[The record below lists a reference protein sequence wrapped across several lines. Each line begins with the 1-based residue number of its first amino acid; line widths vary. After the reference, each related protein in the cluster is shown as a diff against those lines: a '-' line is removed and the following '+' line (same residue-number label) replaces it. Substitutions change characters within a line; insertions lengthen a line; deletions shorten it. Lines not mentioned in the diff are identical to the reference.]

1 MKKFLRTLMLAA
13 LMLPFV
19 SQAQSDCTPISTFPV
34 TYGFEAS
41 EGFTT
46 TVTGAAACTTNVF
59 NTCWRNEET
68 SFYGSTGSGRIW
80 HIYGGTTASQIHNGA
95 HSLMLPDKG
104 SSSLGVS
111 TTMLTFPA
119 MNFTS
124 AAGYVVSF
132 WIYRNGTGT
141 TNPEGFKIYVSPTDT
156 IGPNAV
162 ELGHYS
168 RHRTMAYPTIEST
181 NGWYQYETSPIT
193 MTGTVYLIFEGQSY
207 YGSSTYID
215 DIVIEE
221 TPTCF
226 KVTDLAIDDTLTT
239 SNSLT
244 LTWTDTRNTGA
255 TYVIYD
261 MSDTSVVASGVTG
274 TTYTATGLTANTAYT
289 FAVMTNCGAG
299 DVTDLTAPVSGRTA
313 CVAMELP
320 WTCGFEAEEIQSTTQ
335 ATALPWCSYR
345 SVDQNATYPNY
356 PYSYSSS
363 TYAHS
368 GSRSLY
374 FYGTTSTSYP
384 AVMAFVLPQ
393 VDVALYPMNLSRLTF
408 WGRSSSTSYDKKVY
422 VATTTD
428 PTFSSGSGINIVD
441 SVMVTGTTHTL
452 YSIPLGAAIA
462 TDPYVMIL
470 VERGSGNLY
479 IDDMTLEEMPACLEV
494 SNVTI
499 ANTTTNSVTITWNAN
514 AANTS
519 ASYSIYN
526 MADTS
531 LVATGISDT
540 FYTVNN
546 LQPAT
551 QYIFGV
557 EANCPLGDASIMTAT
572 GYTACAPIAMPFTEN
587 FDNSISNH
595 PCWSGA
601 NQLASEVFAGAA
613 LNVSTVGSGYWN
625 YSTTQ
630 NGFTNGHYY
639 NNIYGTTRKGWLI
652 TPAIDL
658 SNATTAQL
666 SFDMALTAYSGSLAA
681 PAQYTGGQK
690 FMVIISTDGGNT
702 WLESN
707 ATVWMHADS
716 VAAGAAD
723 YSFSSIPYS
732 QYGNYVISLN
742 QYIGDTIKIAFY
754 GQSTV
759 SGGDNDFH
767 IDNIAVTEE
776 PSCLPVSA
784 MTVGNITTNGATIS
798 WTGNAS
804 SYVVYDMSDT
814 SVYQTV
820 TADSIVLN
828 GLTSATQYTF
838 GVAANCGNTES
849 DIVSVSFSTLCG
861 SIAIPF
867 TEDFEIDSPTLG
879 CWSVSNIT
887 SNTGLTT
894 TNPYSGNI
902 AFCFYYN
909 TNPPQYLIS
918 PELSGTETG
927 VKVSFMYRVQ
937 SATYPESFQ
946 LGYSTTTNDLTA
958 FTWGTEQTNL
968 INTTYQQ
975 YSEILPAGTKYVS
988 IKYTAND
995 MYILFIDSVVFDNPP
1010 SCLPVTDLAVDS
1022 VTATSVFLS
1031 WTGNASSYSI
1041 YSSTGAVV
1049 ATGITTTSYEVTGLT
1064 PSTSYTFGVIANC
1077 GSDNSEAVIIS
1088 AVTECGGT
1096 TCFVEINGT
1105 DSYGDGWNG
1114 NAINLIQNGAV
1125 IHTFTLTSGSTLS
1138 EHITVCGDYP
1148 VNFAWVS
1155 GSYADEV
1162 FFELKDASGMVVYT
1176 CNDATAL
1183 TDDTVFYTLTTVCPS
1198 CAAPVITVD
1207 NATETSITISWTGN
1221 AASYDVYNGS
1231 TYVASVTTNTY
1242 TFTGLSTATT
1252 YTFGVQAICSTTDSS
1267 AINSITVMTSCGDI
1281 TTLPYFEGFENGL
1294 GCWTTVNGSSDGQP
1308 WSVNNCADL
1317 STVDPHGGN
1326 YVASSWSWSSSAMHA
1341 DAWLISPKFILPNNV
1356 TDSLMF
1362 SWWEIANPSY
1372 PDSYSVLIS
1381 TSTSDTSAFTVIRP
1395 STAAAG
1401 TWTMQSIDLTSYAGQ
1416 SVYVAFHHVDYDEN
1430 YLLIDDITMSI
1441 GSAPVITDSAHIT
1454 IAVNDPTMGTTIPAP
1469 GTYAYADGEEFT
1481 ITAVPANGYQLL
1493 DWAVTV
1499 TYDGETETEYLGT
1512 TDLTIS
1518 DTAYAY
1524 FDMLNLVVTA
1534 IFGTDSIDPNA
1545 DSMLV
1550 NIAVNDP
1557 TMGTTNPAP
1566 GAHYFHVGEQASVV
1580 AIPNNGY
1587 HLEGWTVNV
1596 TIEGVGTV
1604 MDTTLPYA
1612 INDFFDIWGGWE
1624 VEEGDGMYIWSVTAN
1639 FAAGNPPAQN
1649 DSLTIITSVNNPAW
1663 GTVTPAPGTH
1673 YYVEGET
1680 VVIGA
1685 EAYEGYYIYAVYSTV
1700 TIPGFGSF
1708 SDTTYAED
1716 LGDEVLYDTL
1726 LVDEDYIGMTIE
1738 LNVVFAPR
1746 QGIENAEEVNINV
1759 YGNEG
1764 DIVLQGAEGRE
1775 VYIFDVNGRMLH
1787 HTATANMTERYSVPA
1802 TGVYLVKVEGVV
1814 TKRVVIV
1821 R

>member
-1 MKKFLRTLMLAA
+1 MLAA
-13 LMLPFV
+13 AMILPLA
-19 SQAQSDCTPISTFPV
+19 SHAQSDCTGLTLPYAENFDAYTGNATSTTAPTGYPSITLPDCWSFLNMSESTSTYPQAFLTSNTSYAVSGNCLFFKSSSSTPLYAILPSFGAQSGHWQLSFTYRNEGV
-34 TYGFEAS
+34 TAANGTIIVGVMSDPTDATSFVAIETL
-41 EGFTT
+41 ERTT
-46 TVTGAAACTTNVF
+46 TKTPVEILIPAGSVTTNGRVAICYQGGTNNNYYASIDDLTLNVAPSCLRVSNLAVTAATANSVTLSWTDTMNTGAHYSVFNMAAVNPQVIATWLSGTTYTVTGLDANTAYEFGVSANCSDTDASAIMTISCRTDCGTVQALPYVEEFNGYTGFLAYPYYGPSTTPACWLYYSNGTNTAETNSTTAYYGGVASYNGTSYGSMESNNPYLYLPIQLTGSAVTSSTALGYDEARGNVRIAAMPAFTEALNSLQVSFDYKMSTAYSATGAAATLEFGYVYGDDITFVSLQSYQAVTTTQHVVDLNLSTLAVGAPA
-59 NTCWRNEET
+59 
-68 SFYGSTGSGRIW
+68 GSRLAFKFSGV
-80 HIYGGTTASQIHNGA
+80 HNGT
-95 HSLMLPDKG
+95 ST
-104 SSSLGVS
+104 SSYSNVACGIDNIVV
-111 TTMLTFPA
+111 TTL
-119 MNFTS
+119 
-124 AAGYVVSF
+124 
-132 WIYRNGTGT
+132 
-141 TNPEGFKIYVSPTDT
+141 
-156 IGPNAV
+156 
-162 ELGHYS
+162 
-168 RHRTMAYPTIEST
+168 
-181 NGWYQYETSPIT
+181 
-193 MTGTVYLIFEGQSY
+193 
-207 YGSSTYID
+207 
-215 DIVIEE
+215 
-221 TPTCF
+221 PTCLRA
-226 KVTDLAIDDTLTT
+226 TNLAASNIT
-239 SNSLT
+239 SHAVT
-244 LTWTDTRNTGA
+244 LTWADTLNTGA
-255 TYVIYD
+255 TYTVYD
-261 MSDTSVVASGVTG
+261 
-274 TTYTATGLTANTAYT
+274 
-289 FAVMTNCGAG
+289 
-299 DVTDLTAPVSGRTA
+299 
-313 CVAMELP
+313 
-320 WTCGFEAEEIQSTTQ
+320 
-335 ATALPWCSYR
+335 
-345 SVDQNATYPNY
+345 
-356 PYSYSSS
+356 
-363 TYAHS
+363 
-368 GSRSLY
+368 
-374 FYGTTSTSYP
+374 
-384 AVMAFVLPQ
+384 
-393 VDVALYPMNLSRLTF
+393 
-408 WGRSSSTSYDKKVY
+408 
-422 VATTTD
+422 
-428 PTFSSGSGINIVD
+428 
-441 SVMVTGTTHTL
+441 
-452 YSIPLGAAIA
+452 
-462 TDPYVMIL
+462 
-470 VERGSGNLY
+470 
-479 IDDMTLEEMPACLEV
+479 
-494 SNVTI
+494 
-499 ANTTTNSVTITWNAN
+499 
-514 AANTS
+514 
-519 ASYSIYN
+519 
-526 MADTS
+526 MADTT
-531 LVATGISDT
+531 VIATGIT
-540 FYTVNN
+540 AMTYTVTGLDAN
-546 LQPAT
+546 T
-551 QYIFGV
+551 DYIFGV
-557 EANCPLGDASIMTAT
+557 VANCSATDASAITSISARTACEAEVLPFIEDFSASLTNNVCWRGAT
-572 GYTACAPIAMPFTEN
+572 GTTAA
-587 FDNSISNH
+587 
-595 PCWSGA
+595 
-601 NQLASEVFAGAA
+601 QVFAGAT
-613 LNVSTVGSGYWN
+613 LNLTTPNWTYVSSARDGLDG
-625 YSTTQ
+625 
-630 NGFTNGHYY
+630 GHYY
-639 NNIYGTTRKGWLI
+639 KNVYGTSVKSWMI

-658 SNATTAQL
+658 ISLDSAQL
-666 SFDMALTAYSGSLAA
+666 SFDVALTDYNNAA
-681 PAQYTGGQK
+681 LPDADGDTNTSQVFY
-690 FMVIISTDGGNT
+690 VIVSTDGGNT

-707 ATVWMHADS
+707 ATKWQNV
-716 VAAGAAD
+716 GGD
-723 YSFSSIPYS
+723 YTYASLASLTY
-732 QYGNYVISLN
+732 QNKVIDLT
-742 QYIGDTIKIAFY
+742 QYIGNTIKIAFY
-754 GQSTV
+754 CQSLW
-759 SGGDNDFH
+759 SGGDNDLH
-767 IDNIAVTEE
+767 IDNIAVTGVSSE
-776 PSCLPVSA
+776 PSC
-784 MTVGNITTNGATIS
+784 TV
-798 WTGNAS
+798 
-804 SYVVYDMSDT
+804 
-814 SVYQTV
+814 
-820 TADSIVLN
+820 
-828 GLTSATQYTF
+828 
-838 GVAANCGNTES
+838 
-849 DIVSVSFSTLCG
+849 
-861 SIAIPF
+861 AIPY
-867 TEDFEIDSPTLG
+867 TEDFDTTSAYLG
-879 CWSVSNIT
+879 CWTVADIAG
-887 SNTGLTT
+887 NTGLTT
-894 TNPYSGNI
+894 SNPYSGDF
-902 AFCFYYN
+902 AFRFAYN

-918 PELSGTETG
+918 PELSGTEDG
-927 VKVSFMYRVQ
+927 VAVSFMYRTQ
-937 SATYPESFQ
+937 SSNYPESFQ
-946 LGYSTTTNDLTA
+946 LGYSTTTNDTTA
-958 FTWGTEQTNL
+958 FTWLAEQTNL
-968 INTTYQQ
+968 TNLTYQQ
-975 YSEILPAGTKYVS
+975 YSQILPAGVKYVS

-995 MYILFIDSVVFDNPP
+995 MFYLYIDSVVFNLPP
-1010 SCLPVTDLAVDS
+1010 SCLPVADLAVDS

-1138 EHITVCGDYP
+1138 EHITVCGDFP
-1148 VNFAWVS
+1148 VSFAWVS

-1308 WSVNNCADL
+1308 WSVNNCAGL

-1341 DAWLISPKFILPNNV
+1341 DAWLISPKFILPSNV

-1430 YLLIDDITMSI
+1430 YLLIDDITMSL
-1441 GSAPVITDSAHIT
+1441 GGAPVITDSAHIT

-1580 AIPNNGY
+1580 AIPNTGY

-1612 INDFFDIWGGWE
+1612 INDFFEIWGGWE
-1624 VEEGDGMYIWSVTAN
+1624 VEEGDGMYTWNVTAN
-1639 FAAGNPPAQN
+1639 FAAGAAPETN
-1649 DSLTIITSVNNPAW
+1649 DSLTVITSVNNAAW

-1673 YYVEGET
+1673 YYTEGQT
-1680 VVIGA
+1680 FTMGA
-1685 EAYEGYYIYAVYSTV
+1685 APNEGYYIYAVYTTV
-1700 TIPGFGSF
+1700 TMPGFGTI
-1708 SDTTYAED
+1708 SDTAYAED
-1716 LGDEVLYDTL
+1716 LEIEMGQPLYEEVE
-1726 LVDEDYIGMTIE
+1726 VDEEMIGMVIDIH
-1738 LNVVFAPR
+1738 VVFASL
-1746 QGIENAEEVNINV
+1746 QGIENAEEVNVNV

-1775 VYIFDVNGRMLH
+1775 VYVFDVNGRMLH

>member
-13 LMLPFV
+13 MFLPFV
-19 SQAQSDCTPISTFPV
+19 SQAQLSAVYQFSTGIDNTRWYTLTSDSVMLLDAASFTTSTTATTGDSKRTDVTNIGFSFYFAGTNYTQFSVNSDGTVRLGATQVGTGSYTTPFSASNANTNAPKICGLGCDGCMVYGDYIAYQLFGTEGSRVAVIEVSTGTYTAATRDQHYTFQVQFSEADSSVTLVYSPTAPTTNPATTYQLGACASATDIVLFDVATSTMSAHTAGTSTNNASGTWPAAGRYYTITPDANACFPV
-34 TYGFEAS
+34 TALTVS
-41 EGFTT
+41 NVTT
-46 TVTGAAACTTNVF
+46 SDVTLTWADTLNSGATYTVYN
-59 NTCWRNEET
+59 
-68 SFYGSTGSGRIW
+68 
-80 HIYGGTTASQIHNGA
+80 GTTAVA
-95 HSLMLPDKG
+95 
-104 SSSLGVS
+104 
-111 TTMLTFPA
+111 
-119 MNFTS
+119 
-124 AAGYVVSF
+124 
-132 WIYRNGTGT
+132 TG
-141 TNPEGFKIYVSPTDT
+141 
-156 IGPNAV
+156 
-162 ELGHYS
+162 
-168 RHRTMAYPTIEST
+168 
-181 NGWYQYETSPIT
+181 IT
-193 MTGTVYLIFEGQSY
+193 
-207 YGSSTYID
+207 
-215 DIVIEE
+215 
-221 TPTCF
+221 
-226 KVTDLAIDDTLTT
+226 A
-239 SNSLT
+239 
-244 LTWTDTRNTGA
+244 
-255 TYVIYD
+255 
-261 MSDTSVVASGVTG
+261 
-274 TTYTATGLTANTAYT
+274 TTYTVTGLTANTVYT
-289 FAVMTNCGAG
+289 FN
-299 DVTDLTAPVSGRTA
+299 
-313 CVAMELP
+313 
-320 WTCGFEAEEIQSTTQ
+320 
-335 ATALPWCSYR
+335 
-345 SVDQNATYPNY
+345 
-356 PYSYSSS
+356 
-363 TYAHS
+363 
-368 GSRSLY
+368 
-374 FYGTTSTSYP
+374 
-384 AVMAFVLPQ
+384 
-393 VDVALYPMNLSRLTF
+393 
-408 WGRSSSTSYDKKVY
+408 
-422 VATTTD
+422 
-428 PTFSSGSGINIVD
+428 
-441 SVMVTGTTHTL
+441 
-452 YSIPLGAAIA
+452 
-462 TDPYVMIL
+462 
-470 VERGSGNLY
+470 
-479 IDDMTLEEMPACLEV
+479 
-494 SNVTI
+494 
-499 ANTTTNSVTITWNAN
+499 
-514 AANTS
+514 
-519 ASYSIYN
+519 
-526 MADTS
+526 
-531 LVATGISDT
+531 
-540 FYTVNN
+540 
-546 LQPAT
+546 
-551 QYIFGV
+551 V
-557 EANCPLGDASIMTAT
+557 EANCSSDNASNATTITARTACNATTSLPYVEEFNGYTGLPTYPYYGPSTTPACWLYYSNGTNTAETSTTTAYYGGVASYNGTSYGSMESNNPYLYLPIQLTGSAVTSSTALDYDEARGNVRIAAMPAFTEALNSLQISFDYKMSTAYSATGAAATLEFGYVYGDDITFVSLQSYQAVTTTQHVVDLNLSTLAVGAPAGSRLAFKFSGVHNGTSTSSYSNVACGIDNIVVTTLPTCLRTTNLAVSNITSHAVTLTWADTLNTGATYTVYDMDDTTVIATGITAMTYTVTGLDANTDYTFGVVANCSATDASAIASISARTSCEAEVLPFIEDFSASLTNNVCWRGAT
-572 GYTACAPIAMPFTEN
+572 GTTAA
-587 FDNSISNH
+587 
-595 PCWSGA
+595 
-601 NQLASEVFAGAA
+601 QVFAGAT
-613 LNVSTVGSGYWN
+613 LNLTTPNWTFVSSARDGLDG
-625 YSTTQ
+625 
-630 NGFTNGHYY
+630 GHYY
-639 NNIYGTTRKGWLI
+639 KNVYGTSVKSWMI

-658 SNATTAQL
+658 TSLDSAQL
-666 SFDMALTAYSGSLAA
+666 SFDVALTDYNNAA
-681 PAQYTGGQK
+681 LPDADGDTNTSQVFY
-690 FMVIISTDGGNT
+690 VIVSTDGGNT

-707 ATVWMHADS
+707 ATKWQNV
-716 VAAGAAD
+716 GGD
-723 YSFSSIPYS
+723 YTYASLASLTY
-732 QYGNYVISLN
+732 QNKVIDLT
-742 QYIGDTIKIAFY
+742 QYIGNTIKIAFY
-754 GQSTV
+754 CQSLW
-759 SGGDNDFH
+759 SGGDNDLH
-767 IDNIAVTEE
+767 IDNIAVTGVSSE
-776 PSCLPVSA
+776 PSC
-784 MTVGNITTNGATIS
+784 TV
-798 WTGNAS
+798 
-804 SYVVYDMSDT
+804 
-814 SVYQTV
+814 
-820 TADSIVLN
+820 
-828 GLTSATQYTF
+828 
-838 GVAANCGNTES
+838 
-849 DIVSVSFSTLCG
+849 
-861 SIAIPF
+861 AIPY
-867 TEDFEIDSPTLG
+867 TEDFDTTSAYLG
-879 CWSVSNIT
+879 CWTVADIAG
-887 SNTGLTT
+887 NTGLTT
-894 TNPYSGNI
+894 SYPYSGDF
-902 AFCFYYN
+902 AFRFAYN

-918 PELSGTETG
+918 PELSGTEDG
-927 VKVSFMYRVQ
+927 VAVSFMYRTQ
-937 SATYPESFQ
+937 SSNYPESFQ
-946 LGYSTTTNDLTA
+946 LGYSTTTNDTTA
-958 FTWGTEQTNL
+958 FTWLAEQTNL
-968 INTTYQQ
+968 TNLTYQQ
-975 YSEILPAGTKYVS
+975 YSQILPAGVKYVS

-995 MYILFIDSVVFDNPP
+995 MFYLYIDSVVFNLPP
-1010 SCLPVTDLAVDS
+1010 SCLPVADLAVDS

-1077 GSDNSEAVIIS
+1077 GSDNSEAVIIT

-1138 EHITVCGDYP
+1138 EHITVCGDFP
-1148 VNFAWVS
+1148 VNFAWVA
-1155 GSYADEV
+1155 GSYASEV

-1267 AINSITVMTSCGDI
+1267 ALNSITVMTSCGDI

-1308 WSVNNCADL
+1308 WSVNNCAGL

-1341 DAWLISPKFILPNNV
+1341 DAWLISPKFILPSNV

-1362 SWWEIANPSY
+1362 SWWEIANANY

-1430 YLLIDDITMSI
+1430 YLLIDDITLSL
-1441 GSAPVITDSAHIT
+1441 GGAPVITDSAHIT

-1580 AIPNNGY
+1580 AIPNTGY

-1596 TIEGVGTV
+1596 TIEGYGTV

-1612 INDFFDIWGGWE
+1612 VNDFFDLWGGWE
-1624 VEEGDGMYIWSVTAN
+1624 VEEGDGMYTWNVTAN
-1639 FAAGNPPAQN
+1639 FAAGSAPETN
-1649 DSLTIITSVNNPAW
+1649 DSLTVITSVNNAAW

-1673 YYVEGET
+1673 YYTEGQT
-1680 VVIGA
+1680 FTMGA
-1685 EAYEGYYIYAVYSTV
+1685 APNEGYYIYAVYTTV
-1700 TIPGFGSF
+1700 TMPGFGTI
-1708 SDTTYAED
+1708 SDTAYAED
-1716 LGDEVLYDTL
+1716 LEIEMGQPLYDEVE
-1726 LVDEDYIGMTIE
+1726 VDEDMIGMVIE
-1738 LNVVFAPR
+1738 LHVVFASL
-1746 QGIENAEEVNINV
+1746 QGIENAEEVNVNV

-1775 VYIFDVNGRMLH
+1775 VYVFDVNGRMLH